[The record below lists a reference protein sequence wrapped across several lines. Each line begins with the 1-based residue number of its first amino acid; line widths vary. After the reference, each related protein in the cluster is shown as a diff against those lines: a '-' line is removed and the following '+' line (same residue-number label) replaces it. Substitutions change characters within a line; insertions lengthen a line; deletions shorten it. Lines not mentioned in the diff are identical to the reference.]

1 MGKGGETV
9 LWPGP
14 PRPLPPKLVD
24 AAAVAPKS
32 AGEGLAFTHP
42 TPAPSGFKR
51 SLRERQAAAA
61 VALMQAAGG
70 ARRMLA
76 GAAAGV
82 LSGIGGLFIL
92 LPPPTSTGIA
102 GGGRG

>member
-32 AGEGLAFTHP
+32 AGEGLALTHANP
-42 TPAPSGFKR
+42 PPSGFKR

-76 GAAAGV
+76 RAAAG
-82 LSGIGGLFIL
+82 GGWGRRRFFVSF
-92 LPPPTSTGIA
+92 PPPPRPA
-102 GGGRG
+102 PRGG